1 MTMIM
6 YTQSQIMELV
16 RQHAIRTQGIELI
29 EGNHSIFYNNQNGS
43 LTISTSV
50 AGNVT
55 ADDIVVARPEIDA
68 EVERTVTNDTV
79 RATVTGNEPS
89 PHIGMPDIDTD
100 FAPNSQVGPSRIDMP
115 DEDFGFDNENEDR
128 DSEIVTRRVHSLT
141 PRVRT
146 EPNPLL
152 DALENHERANTDNEE
167 ERIVTTRPIIEHSDI
182 PEQFRGE
189 ATGGYEIEELM
200 EWAVENQQLVKI
212 VYTKRNRGEER
223 SARVITPLAVE
234 GQYLRT
240 HLHCT
245 LVEGV
250 GELVFTAPDD
260 NFRSFII
267 GLIERAEL
275 FGI

>member
-16 RQHAIRTQGIELI
+16 RQHAIRTQGVELE
-29 EGNHSIFYNNQNGS
+29 EGNHSIFYNSQNGS
-43 LTISTSV
+43 LTISTVV
-50 AGNVT
+50 AGNVS

-68 EVERTVTNDTV
+68 EVERAVTNDTV
-79 RATVTGNEPS
+79 RATVTGNTPA
-89 PHIGMPDIDTD
+89 PNTNVGNVGLPDID
-100 FAPNSQVGPSRIDMP
+100 V
-115 DEDFGFDNENEDR
+115 DFGDNQTPRNSEDT
-128 DSEIVTRRVHSLT
+128 DTTARVVQRVNSMT

-152 DALENHERANTDNEE
+152 DALETYERENTELED
-167 ERIVTTRPIIEHSDI
+167 ERIVTTRPIVDRADI
-182 PEQFRGE
+182 PEQFRTESTSGI
-189 ATGGYEIEELM
+189 EIEELM
-200 EWAVENQQLVKI
+200 EWATENQQLVKI
-212 VYTKRNRGEER
+212 VYTKRNRGNER
-223 SARVITPLAVE
+223 SARIITPLAVE

-245 LVEGV
+245 LIEGI
-250 GELVFTAPDD
+250 GELNYTNPSD

-275 FGI
+275 FGL